1 MNWWASK
8 RVKQLPGCT
17 GRAQLIPLWPGCC
30 WPWAVLSG
38 GLQSDRSRRQREVLW
53 KRWASLWPLS
63 GCTMNVKEGEV
74 KAWTQAPP
82 QDGVVLLGSLIYLWA
97 QISCPVT
104 STYQLC
110 RRYTRQRQSQEH
122 FSKCSGSCWCEPMDR
137 PVLGC
142 ISLERLNL
150 RMSSWIESGPY
161 WKYLLSW
168 LWDCGTNPLLGSKA
182 TSSRPS
188 TARLCKPAHIN
199 PYLITEVIASPAAAC
214 SGQRNAVWPLEF
226 YKNDISN
233 MQAQGKNNI
242 SCIFS
247 STLNYRILKHSRTV
261 R

>member
-1 MNWWASK
+1 M
-8 RVKQLPGCT
+8 P
-17 GRAQLIPLWPGCC
+17 
-30 WPWAVLSG
+30 
-38 GLQSDRSRRQREVLW
+38 W
-53 KRWASLWPLS
+53 KRWASLWPC
-63 GCTMNVKEGEV
+63 CTMNAKEREV

-214 SGQRNAVWPLEF
+214 SRQRNAMWPLEF